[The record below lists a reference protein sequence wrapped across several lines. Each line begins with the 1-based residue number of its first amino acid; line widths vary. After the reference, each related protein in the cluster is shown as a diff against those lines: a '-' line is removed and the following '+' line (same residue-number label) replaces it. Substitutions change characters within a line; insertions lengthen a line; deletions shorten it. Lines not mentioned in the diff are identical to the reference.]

1 MSSDLLPQIEL
12 LLLLLLPL
20 AGAIV
25 VALRGSQ
32 HREAIR
38 WISLATTVPC
48 LVLALHLAWQ
58 FMSLP
63 ADSPPDKPKTLFQP
77 RFVPGSPAIVKDNA
91 GRDQVDPSGTK
102 WTLLRLGTSAIQ
114 FYIGLDG
121 MNVWLVVLTALLLVP
136 SVLVSWEHIE
146 ERANEFYAWLLV
158 LETGMLGVF
167 VAFDIILFYA
177 FFELTLVPLF
187 FLIGI
192 WGGPERRHAAA
203 KFFIFTLTGSLIT
216 LLGVL
221 GVVLACHAKS
231 ELTFSIPRLVYLV
244 NCRLINVPDEQAF
257 WSAVQFWVFLA
268 LFAGFAIK
276 VPLVPVHTWLP
287 LAHTEAPTAGSVL
300 LAGVLLKIGS
310 YGFLRLAL
318 PLAPDTSLTLGVPLI
333 SGLAAIGIV
342 YGALCAYAQDD
353 IKKMVAYSSV
363 SHLGLCMLA
372 MFALNGTGL
381 SGSMMVMINH
391 GLSTGLLFLLVGM
404 LYERYHTRKMSD
416 YGGMARRLPLLGACM
431 VFVCLTSVGLPG
443 LNGFIGE
450 ALAILGIVERHQK
463 ETPLL
468 LPVYAL
474 AAVAGLVLGAWYLF
488 TMLQRV
494 FFGEVKEP
502 AVLANHGH
510 GAISDL
516 KPREW
521 FALAPLMAV
530 CLFLGVWP
538 QPVLQ
543 TMRPAVQV
551 VEHIALK
558 AHDRHMQAH
567 RGPHG
572 GFATTSKEGLV
583 P

>member
-1 MSSDLLPQIEL
+1 MQLP
-12 LLLLLLPL
+12 P
-20 AGAIV
+20 AA
-25 VALRGSQ
+25 AN
-32 HREAIR
+32 
-38 WISLATTVPC
+38 AT
-48 LVLALHLAWQ
+48 
-58 FMSLP
+58 P
-63 ADSPPDKPKTLFQP
+63 ALFQP
-77 RFVPGSPAIVKDNA
+77 QFVPGAPAVFKDVS
-91 GRDQVDPSGTK
+91 GHDKIDPHGTS
-102 WTLLRLGTSAIQ
+102 WNLLRLGSSAVQ
-114 FYIGLDG
+114 FYVGIDGL
-121 MNVWLVVLTALLLVP
+121 NIWLVLLTALLMVP
-136 SVLVSWEHIE
+136 AVLVSWDSIT
-146 ERANEFYAWLLV
+146 ERVNEYYAWMLV
-158 LETGMLGVF
+158 LETGMIGVF

-187 FLIGI
+187 FVIGI
-192 WGGPERRHAAA
+192 WGGPERRHAAG

-221 GVVLACHAKS
+221 GVVLACYAKS

-244 NCRLINVPDEQAF
+244 NARLQDVPGEQSF
-257 WSAVQFWVFLA
+257 WYVVQFWVFLA
-268 LFAGFAIK
+268 LLAGFAIK
-276 VPLVPVHTWLP
+276 VPLVPLHTWLP

-318 PLAPDTSLTLGVPLI
+318 PLTPDVSLSLGMPLI

-342 YGALCAYAQDD
+342 YGSLCAFAQDD

-372 MFALNGTGL
+372 MFALNATGL
-381 SGSMMVMINH
+381 AASVMVMINH

-416 YGGMARRLPLLGACM
+416 YGGMATRLPLLAACM

-450 ALAILGIVERHQK
+450 GLAILGIVERYE
-463 ETPLL
+463 ETPLAF
-468 LPVYAL
+468 PFYAV
-474 AAVAGLVLGAWYLF
+474 AAVAGVVLGAWYLF

-502 AVLANHGH
+502 PVLTDAHHGPV
-510 GAISDL
+510 GDL

-521 FALAPLMAV
+521 AALAPLLAL
-530 CLFLGVWP
+530 CLVIGVWP
-538 QPVLQ
+538 QPVLD

-551 VEHIALK
+551 VAHIAS
-558 AHDRHMQAH
+558 QAQE
-567 RGPHG
+567 RSSQAQGQRPEA
-572 GFATTSKEGLV
+572 FAQKEGNA